1 MFRNVMS
8 TRNMTSTTTPPSV
21 DHGAPDPS
29 TDGTSTSSRGTR
41 VLGVLCIVGLAVLGV
56 FTFAISPPDSNLGD
70 SVRIMYIHVPTVAWA
85 YLCLIC
91 CAASSV
97 TYLVRRSRFADVLAH
112 ASAEIGVL
120 LLGVTLVSGAAWGH
134 ITWGTYWEWDA
145 RLTTTL
151 LLFLMFVGYLALRAV
166 PPSSNA
172 GPGSGAVRA
181 AVVGT
186 VSALMIPVVH
196 KSVEW
201 WASLH
206 QGATSFGTLDGNI
219 EGSQQFTLWL
229 SFGVGSLVAVW
240 LLMHRFR
247 VGWLTAAAQDV
258 ALDEAIEAR
267 RAGAAGRVADAG
279 AGS

>member
-1 MFRNVMS
+1 MHDEQHH
-8 TRNMTSTTTPPSV
+8 MTSTTTSPSV
-21 DHGAPDPS
+21 DRATPDPAADTS
-29 TDGTSTSSRGTR
+29 STSSRGTR
-41 VLGVLCIVGLAVLGV
+41 ILGLACLVGLATLAV
-56 FTFAISPPDSNLGD
+56 FAFSVSPPDDKLGE
-70 SVRIMYIHVPTVAWA
+70 SVRIMYIHVPTVGWA

-91 CAASSV
+91 CAISSV
-97 TYLVRRSRFADVLAH
+97 TYLVKRNRFADILAH

-166 PPSSNA
+166 PADPE
-172 GPGSGAVRA
+172 SGAVRA

-196 KSVEW
+196 MSVEW

-247 VGWLTAAAQDV
+247 VGWLSAAAHDV
-258 ALDEAIEAR
+258 ALDDAIVAR
-267 RAGAAGRVADAG
+267 RADVVATTSGVD
-279 AGS
+279 S

>member
-1 MFRNVMS
+1 
-8 TRNMTSTTTPPSV
+8 MTSTTTSLPV
-21 DHGAPDPS
+21 DRSATDPALD
-29 TDGTSTSSRGTR
+29 TTSTSSRATR
-41 VLGVLCIVGLAVLGV
+41 VLGACSLVGLATLAV
-56 FTFAISPPDSNLGD
+56 FTFAVSPADDQLGD

-91 CAASSV
+91 CAVSSV
-97 TYLVRRSRFADVLAH
+97 TYLIKRNRFADVLAH

-166 PPSSNA
+166 PADPT
-172 GPGSGAVRA
+172 SGAVRA

-196 KSVEW
+196 LSVEW

-247 VGWLTAAAQDV
+247 VGWLSAAAHDV
-258 ALDEAIEAR
+258 ALDDAIATR
-267 RAGAAGRVADAG
+267 RAAG
-279 AGS
+279 ADS